1 MNIYP
6 FFRSNSPFSNWYMM
20 DFEAHS
26 LDGFEETYN
35 CMEQY
40 MMHSKALLFL
50 DHTTAEKIMASSFPK
65 TQKELGRSVK
75 NFNDEVWLSKA
86 RNIVRAGLRRKFD
99 PKYGLRDLLLLTQGV
114 MVEASPW
121 DTIWGCGLSHDNPDI
136 KYMSKWRGLNWLGFL
151 LTDLREEIKD
161 AN

>member
-20 DFEAHS
+20 DFSVHCIGGYEQK
-26 LDGFEETYN
+26 YN

-40 MMHSKALLFL
+40 MMHSKALLF
-50 DHTTAEKIMASSFPK
+50 DDAVSAKAIMKAESPK
-65 TQKELGRSVK
+65 DQKALGRLVR
-75 NFNDEVWLSKA
+75 NFNDQVWNSKA
-86 RNIVRAGLRRKFD
+86 RNIVKTGLRRKFD
-99 PKYGLRDLLLLTQGV
+99 PEYGIRHLLLLTQGV

-121 DTIWGCGLSHDNPDI
+121 DTIWGCGLAHDNPDI